1 MACLVDVIKGME
13 EFLLCGLLTGNE
25 LNIVDEEQVDIAV
38 LEPEL
43 LARAFLYRFKKL
55 ICKIVAL
62 YIGNLR

>member
-13 EFLLCGLLTGNE
+13 EFLLRGLLTCNE

-43 LARAFLYRFKKL
+43 LARAFLY
-55 ICKIVAL
+55 
-62 YIGNLR
+62 